1 MSFSTR
7 THAKAATVLGTVL
20 ALACPGAAAAADTGG
35 TAFDPEAAQARHALV
50 GQALGFRGT
59 AQPGA
64 RVAIQRVDDGKWVT
78 DATAVA
84 GRSGRYHARW
94 RSEHIGIFSLRAV
107 PASEGNVRASTV
119 SDEPV
124 RVTVYKRSGATWFGR
139 GLYGRTTACGQTLT
153 PRLMGVAH
161 KTLPCGTR
169 VSFLFRGRSITVPVV
184 DRGPFGAGL
193 SWDLTYAAA
202 EALDFTETGRGTVG
216 AVSLRRR

>member
-1 MSFSTR
+1 MSFPTR
-7 THAKAATVLGTVL
+7 THAVAATVLGTVV

-35 TAFDPEAAQARHALV
+35 SAYEADAARARHALA

-59 AQPGA
+59 AQPGS
-64 RVAIQRVDDGKWVT
+64 RIAIQRLDRGSWVT
-78 DATAVA
+78 DSTAVA
-84 GRSGRYHARW
+84 GRSGRYLARW
-94 RSEHIGIFSLRAV
+94 RSEQIGVFSLRAV
-107 PASEGNVRASTV
+107 SAGQGSVRASAV
-119 SDEPV
+119 DEPV

-139 GLYGRTTACGQTLT
+139 GLYGRKTACGQTLSST
-153 PRLMGVAH
+153 LMGVAH

-216 AVSLRRR
+216 AIALRRR

>member
-20 ALACPGAAAAADTGG
+20 ALACPGAVTAADTGG
-35 TAFDPEAAQARHALV
+35 AAFDPGAAPARHALA

-59 AQPGA
+59 ARPGS
-64 RVAIQRVDDGKWVT
+64 RVAIQRLDDGTWVT
-78 DATAVA
+78 DASAVA
-84 GRSGRYHARW
+84 GRSGRYLARW
-94 RSEHIGIFSLRAV
+94 RSERIGVFALRAV
-107 PASEGNVRASTV
+107 PARRASVRASAV
-119 SDEPV
+119 AEPV
-124 RVTVYKRSGATWFGR
+124 RVTVYKRSTATWFGR

-184 DRGPFGAGL
+184 DRGPFGHGL

-216 AVSLRRR
+216 AVSHRRR